1 MIELAVLITFAV
13 LFLNATT
20 WEGQIF
26 EDVANWLDTKLPEAI
41 SKPLY
46 GCPICMSFW
55 YGFAAMIV
63 LKGTDVIEYSL
74 FVSTLIVFAAA
85 GINAFIVNLNN
96 HIKDIGKSDE

>member
-1 MIELAVLITFAV
+1 LNYQYSFAV

-26 EDVANWLDTKLPEAI
+26 EEVANWLDTKLPEWI

-46 GCPICMSFW
+46 GCPICMTFW
-55 YGFAAMIV
+55 WGFAAMIA
-63 LKGTDVIEYSL
+63 LYKMKLIEYNW
-74 FVSTLIVFAAA
+74 FQVILIVFCAA

-96 HIKDIGKSDE
+96 YIEKAGTKEDDE

>member
-1 MIELAVLITFAV
+1 MIELAVLIAFAV

-26 EDVANWLDTKLPEAI
+26 EDVANWLDTKLPEWI

-46 GCPICMSFW
+46 GCPICSSFW
-55 YGFAAMIV
+55 YGFAAMIT
-63 LKGTDVIEYSL
+63 LTAIGKSEYNW
-74 FVSTLIVFAAA
+74 FQTILIVFCAA

-96 HIKDIGKSDE
+96 HIKKAGQGDE

>member
-1 MIELAVLITFAV
+1 MIELSILIAFAV

-26 EDVANWLDTKLPEAI
+26 EDVANWLDTKLPEWI

-55 YGFAAMIV
+55 YGSAFYLFYNGYDKWILIV
-63 LKGTDVIEYSL
+63 
-74 FVSTLIVFAAA
+74 VFAAA
-85 GINAFIVNLNN
+85 GINAAIVNLNN
-96 HIKDIGKSDE
+96 HIKGDD

>member
-1 MIELAVLITFAV
+1 MIELSILIAFAV

-26 EDVANWLDTKLPEAI
+26 EDVANWLDTKLPEWI

-55 YGFAAMIV
+55 WGSFAYIVYEGVEIEMILV
-63 LKGTDVIEYSL
+63 
-74 FVSTLIVFAAA
+74 VFAAA

-96 HIKDIGKSDE
+96 YIEKAGTKEDDE